1 MQRFEYVPPEPTET
15 VGGRN
20 EVFRHQVF
28 TEGSDAERLRIM
40 LASAQ
45 FVYDDELRHPWDDY
59 FARDLTPL
67 LEGAHALDLGCFTGG
82 RAVAWS
88 QRYDLASISGVD
100 TTDIFIEAA
109 EAFARIQ
116 RVRAA
121 FEVGRGERLP
131 FEDETFDAILSFDVF
146 EHVQDPARVLAE
158 CRRVLKTGGRAFLV
172 FPSFFHPIEHHLSHV
187 TTAPFIHYIFAPGV
201 LVDAYCAILDER
213 GEAATWYS
221 RQPRELQ
228 AWERGH
234 TINGLTL
241 RRFRRLVS
249 EANLIIEQ
257 QVRRPLGSVG
267 RRSIGSR
274 LHHFVATVLRP
285 LARLPLAEEA
295 VLHRGVFILRKPSDP
310 MPANVNPEPR
320 TLSA

>member
-1 MQRFEYVPPEPTET
+1 MQRFESVPPEPTET

-45 FVYDDELRHPWDDY
+45 AVYDDERRHPWDDY

-67 LEGAHALDLGCFTGG
+67 LEGVHALDLGCFTGG

-88 QRYDLASISGVD
+88 QRYGLASISGVD
-100 TTDIFIEAA
+100 TTDTFIEAA
-109 EAFARIQ
+109 KAFARVQ
-116 RVRAA
+116 QVRAV
-121 FEVGRGERLP
+121 FRVGRGEQLP
-131 FEDETFDAILSFDVF
+131 FDDETFDAILSFDVF

-158 CRRVLKTGGRAFLV
+158 CRRVLKSGGRAFLV

-187 TTAPFIHYIFAPGV
+187 TTAPFIHYLFEPRV
-201 LVDAYCAILDER
+201 LVDAYCAIVDER
-213 GEAATWYS
+213 GKAATWYS

-241 RRFRRLVS
+241 RRFRRLAS
-249 EANLIIEQ
+249 QAGLILDEQ
-257 QVRRPLGSVG
+257 IRRPSGSVG
-267 RRSIGSR
+267 RRSKGSR
-274 LHHFVATVLRP
+274 THHLVGTLLKPFTRIPGL
-285 LARLPLAEEA
+285 EEV
-295 VLHRGVFILRKPSDP
+295 VLHRGTFTLRRP
-310 MPANVNPEPR
+310 
-320 TLSA
+320 

>member
-1 MQRFEYVPPEPTET
+1 MQRFECVPPEPTET

-20 EVFRHQVF
+20 EVFRHPVF

-88 QRYDLASISGVD
+88 QRYGLASISGVD
-100 TTDIFIEAA
+100 TTEIFIEAA
-109 EAFARIQ
+109 EAFARVQ
-116 RVRAA
+116 RARAA
-121 FEVGRGERLP
+121 FKVGRGEQLP

-158 CRRVLKTGGRAFLV
+158 CRRVLKRGGRAFLV

-187 TTAPFIHYIFAPGV
+187 TTAPFIHYLFKPRV

-213 GEAATWYS
+213 GEAAVWYS
-221 RQPRELQ
+221 RTRELQ

-241 RRFRRLVS
+241 RRFRRLAS
-249 EANLIIEQ
+249 QAGLILEEQ
-257 QVRRPLGSVG
+257 IRRPLGSVG
-267 RRSIGSR
+267 RRSKGSR
-274 LHHFVATVLRP
+274 THHFIATVLRP
-285 LARLPLAEEA
+285 FARLPLVEEA
-295 VLHRGVFILRKPSDP
+295 VLHRGVFILRKPSDHLC
-310 MPANVNPEPR
+310 ANIKPESR
-320 TLSA
+320 QLSA